1 MTSPRGKSVVH
12 STPTIGGGMA
22 DFLERLPFPASA
34 TDVNN
39 RFLAINTAHT
49 RTYGWAPDRLVGQ
62 SPRLLRAD
70 EISET
75 FLRELSTA
83 TVRGGWHGCL
93 PNRTRRGRT
102 FEVLLHTRHIH
113 TADGQVLLLGVAC
126 RPGQEAGL
134 THCLLEL
141 AWKGALPAAPAGS
154 DPAAVESF
162 RRVEA
167 LTPREHETFRLLGQ
181 GLRTA
186 EIAFHL
192 GISFNTARVF
202 IAAVRVKL
210 GCSNIETLC
219 ALAARRPH

>member
-1 MTSPRGKSVVH
+1 MLTRIPPPPPSLVPQWV
-12 STPTIGGGMA
+12 
-22 DFLERLPFPASA
+22 DFLEHLPFSASV
-34 TDVNN
+34 TDEEN

-49 RTYGWAPDRLVGQ
+49 RTYGWAPDRIVGQ

-126 RPGQEAGL
+126 RPEQEAGL

-141 AWKGALPAAPAGS
+141 AWKGSRPAAPAGS
-154 DPAAVESF
+154 DPAAAKHSL
-162 RRVEA
+162 RVEA
-167 LTPREHETFRLLGQ
+167 LTPRERETFRLLGQ
-181 GLRTA
+181 GRRTA
-186 EIAFHL
+186 EIAHHL

-210 GCSNIETLC
+210 GCSNIEALR